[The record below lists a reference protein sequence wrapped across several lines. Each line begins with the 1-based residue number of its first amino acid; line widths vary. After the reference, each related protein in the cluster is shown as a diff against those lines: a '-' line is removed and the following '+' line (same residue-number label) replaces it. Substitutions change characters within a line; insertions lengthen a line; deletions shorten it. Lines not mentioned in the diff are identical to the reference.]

1 VFIAALVALSGYDIY
16 RAYNTAIENTGRE
29 LDTQAK
35 IIAEQTARSLQAVDV
50 VLRHLVQQHN
60 HGVGA
65 RLNESELHTQLA
77 DLAVGFGQID
87 GFAVIGPDG
96 RLRGA
101 SYIEVGKA
109 AQVSVADVP
118 TFQYLA
124 QNRHQGVL
132 IDTARL
138 SNFDGR
144 WLYPI
149 ARRLETP
156 AGSFAGVVAARG
168 RIDYFQDFYRDINME
183 PGTRTALVHRNGTL
197 LARFPP
203 APEALG
209 KPLAGP
215 AALLATRSADGPPLR
230 TKSPIDGAD
239 RIGVVKPVPD
249 YPLVVVVTRD
259 AQAVLAPWRAQSL
272 RTGARTIGL
281 AAIAVALLVLLMRQF
296 SRLLKTR
303 ESLASTQQR
312 YALAVAGSDDGIWE
326 YDFTTG
332 RAFASARARELSGLP
347 PGPEEEP
354 INAFMQSLPVHP
366 DDKPIREAALESHL
380 AGRAPSYEGEWRIR
394 GADGAYRWVRVH
406 GLCVRDAAGKPQRM
420 AGSISDIDARKRAE
434 EALRASEERYAL
446 AVAGSDDGIWDYDF
460 ASGRV
465 FASPRARELSGLP
478 PGPEMLPAS
487 EWLKSLP
494 IHPDDK
500 ARWEA
505 SREAHLSGE
514 TPAYEG
520 EWRMRHADGT
530 YRWVRVHGLCLR
542 DAAGR
547 PYRMAGSISD
557 IDDRKR
563 AEEALRASEEHYRA
577 IFNAAAD
584 ALVLRDANAKVVDVN
599 PAFLQISGYT
609 RDEVVSGTRWI
620 FALPEMAEL
629 AKEMHRRCIAGETVR
644 FEMKARRKDGTLI
657 DIEMRAVPIRYR
669 GQQHA
674 LGMARDITAQKR
686 AEEALR
692 ASEEQ
697 YRAIFNAAAD
707 ALVLRDAQAH
717 VVDVNPAFL
726 QISGYERDEV
736 VNQSWFFPPAE
747 ATALAREM
755 HRRTIAGES
764 MHFEM
769 RARRK
774 DGALIDVEVGAV
786 PIRYRG
792 KPHALERAR
801 DITAQ
806 KHAEAERVRL
816 EGQLLQAKKLEAI
829 GTLAG
834 GIAHDFNNILSA
846 TLGYGEMAQKA
857 APSGTALRRHIDAVV
872 SAGMRAKSLVERIL
886 AFSRSGIGERVPV
899 HVQSVVAEAL
909 DLLAPSLPAHV
920 RLERQLGAG
929 DAAVMGDPT
938 QIHQVVM
945 NLCANG
951 AQAMKSPGAL
961 TVSLDVVERADSM
974 ATTGGLVKGRYV
986 RLQVSDSGSGIAPG
1000 VLERIFDPFFTTKGV
1015 GVGTGLGLSLVHGIV
1030 TDLGGGIDVESEA
1043 GAGTTF
1049 TVYLPWTAASAAPAG
1064 KEEAIVRGSGEAILL
1079 VDDEESLV
1087 RLGEEMIADLGYEP
1101 VGFASSVA
1109 ALEAFRAEPE
1119 RFSAVLSDEAMP
1131 EMTGT
1136 ELAQEIRALRADV
1149 PIVLMT
1155 GFIHPTLAAR
1165 AQAAGVRAVLAKPL
1179 VARDIARALAA
1190 VLRQRQ
1196 PNGVV

>member
-1 VFIAALVALSGYDIY
+1 MTLGPRHIATLGGVFIAALVALSGYDIY

-50 VLRHLVQQHN
+50 LLRHLVQQHN
-60 HGVGA
+60 HGVLA
-65 RLNESELHTQLA
+65 RLNESELHAQLGE
-77 DLAVGFGQID
+77 LAVGFGQID
-87 GFAVIGPDG
+87 GFVVIGADG

-118 TFQYLA
+118 TFHYLSA
-124 QNRHQGVL
+124 HRHEGVL
-132 IDTARL
+132 VDTARL

-156 AGSFAGVVAARG
+156 AGAFAGVVAARG

-203 APEALG
+203 APDALG
-209 KPLAGP
+209 KPLSGP

-239 RIGVVKPVPD
+239 RIGVAKPVPD

-272 RTGARTIGL
+272 RTGARTLGL
-281 AAIAVALLVLLMRQF
+281 AAIAVVLLVLLMRQF

-303 ESLASTQQR
+303 ASLASTQER

-354 INAFMQSLPVHP
+354 ISAFMQSLPVHP
-366 DDKPIREAALESHL
+366 DDKSVRAGALEAHL
-380 AGRAPSYEGEWRIR
+380 AGRAASYEGEWRIR

-460 ASGRV
+460 ASGQV
-465 FASPRARELSGLP
+465 FASARARELSGLP
-478 PGPEMLPAS
+478 PGPEMLPAAQ
-487 EWLKSLP
+487 WLDSLP
-494 IHPDDK
+494 IHPDDRS
-500 ARWEA
+500 RWEA
-505 SREAHLSGE
+505 TRDAHLSGR

-542 DAAGR
+542 DAAGK

-584 ALVLRDANAKVVDVN
+584 ALVLRDAEAKVVDVN

-686 AEEALR
+686 AE
-692 ASEEQ
+692 
-697 YRAIFNAAAD
+697 
-707 ALVLRDAQAH
+707 
-717 VVDVNPAFL
+717 
-726 QISGYERDEV
+726 
-736 VNQSWFFPPAE
+736 
-747 ATALAREM
+747 
-755 HRRTIAGES
+755 
-764 MHFEM
+764 
-769 RARRK
+769 
-774 DGALIDVEVGAV
+774 
-786 PIRYRG
+786 
-792 KPHALERAR
+792 
-801 DITAQ
+801 
-806 KHAEAERVRL
+806 AERIRL
-816 EGQLLQAKKLEAI
+816 EDQLLQAKKLEAI

-857 APSGTALRRHIDAVV
+857 APAGTALRRHIDAVV

-945 NLCANG
+945 NLCANA
-951 AQAMKSPGAL
+951 AQAMKAAGTL
-961 TVSLDVVERADSM
+961 TVALDVVEKAETM
-974 ATTGGLVKGRYV
+974 VATSALAAGRYL
-986 RLQVSDSGSGIAPG
+986 RLRGRDTGSGIAPG
-1000 VLERIFDPFFTTKGV
+1000 VLERIFDPFFTTKGI

-1043 GAGTTF
+1043 GNGTTF

-1079 VDDEESLV
+1079 VNDEESLV

-1109 ALEAFRAEPE
+1109 ALQAFRAEPE

-1155 GFIHPTLAAR
+1155 GFIHPALAAR
-1165 AQAAGVRAVLAKPL
+1165 AQAAGVRDVLAKPL

-1190 VLRQRQ
+1190 ALQQRQ
-1196 PNGVV
+1196 PDGVV